1 MSVFS
6 SLSNRIFVA
15 TALLAGL
22 SIGGA
27 VYSVNVWV
35 TAQVEQDLRAGLEE
49 AATHVENYRS
59 TLLEHF
65 RREARLVAD
74 LPKLKAVVYEND
86 PPTVLP
92 IARDYRQQLN
102 ADLIVI
108 TGPTGKILAAIGA
121 PAIDAGRRAQQS
133 AIGAAS
139 EGRETVGLWPTAGG
153 LLEVVSIPVSIG
165 PVQPEILG
173 TLHLGYALDDRAA
186 ARLKALTAS
195 EIVFAYRGSVEAAT
209 LAPEHW
215 PRLAEL
221 AAAHATTAAW
231 LGDEEYVL
239 VSRPLVSA
247 PGGPAG
253 AVASAVVL
261 RSRSE
266 RLRALSRLHAAL
278 ALTGILALLAAIGLS
293 YTVSRTVTR
302 PLGVITRAMRAVAS
316 SGDLTRRIPEPPAT
330 RWDDEDAKLL
340 ARTFN
345 LMTAAIARFQREASQ
360 RERLSS
366 LGRLST
372 VVAHEIRNPLMIIK
386 SALRPLRRDDF
397 SPSQARE
404 AAASIEEEVA
414 RLNRIV
420 SEVLDFARP
429 IQFEL
434 GPADVNAIC
443 REAARAVWAGEAGL
457 APELSL
463 DTALPPSVT
472 DRERLRQAIINLLT
486 NARQAA
492 EGAGRQARV
501 KLVTSR
507 RDGQVRITVSD
518 NGSGIAADALPRVF
532 EPFFTT
538 KRTGSGIGLAIT
550 RNIIEGLG
558 GTVGVARSDPQGH
571 RHGGGTAA
579 RRRGG
584 REGRAC
590 VTSVVPSCWLTM
602 RRRFAR
608 RSPPRCARKA
618 TRSWPPA
625 IPGRRSGSSASAPST
640 CSSWTT

>member
-1 MSVFS
+1 MSIFS

-22 SIGGA
+22 SIGAA

-35 TAQVEQDLRAGLEE
+35 TAQVEQDLRAGLDE

-74 LPKLKAVVYEND
+74 LPKLKAVVYED
-86 PPTVLP
+86 HPPTVLP
-92 IARDYRQQLN
+92 IASDYRQQLN

-108 TGPTGKILAAIGA
+108 TGPSRKVLAAIGA
-121 PAIDAGRRAQQS
+121 PTIDAGRQAQQA
-133 AIGAAS
+133 AIDAAS
-139 EGRETVGLWPTAGG
+139 EGRESVALWPTAGG

-165 PVQPEILG
+165 PIQPEILG

-186 ARLKALTAS
+186 SRLKALTAS
-195 EIVFAYRGSVEAAT
+195 DIVFAYRGKIEAAT
-209 LAPEHW
+209 LSQEHW

-221 AAAHATTAAW
+221 AAARGTTTAW
-231 LGDEEYVL
+231 LGEEEYVA
-239 VSRPLVSA
+239 VSRPLMTAEDS
-247 PGGPAG
+247 PAE
-253 AVASAVVL
+253 VVPSAVVL

-278 ALTGILALLAAIGLS
+278 AATGILALVAAIGLS
-293 YTVSRTVTR
+293 FTVSRTVTR

-345 LMTAAIARFQREASQ
+345 LMTAAIARFQREAAQ

-386 SALRPLRRDDF
+386 SAIRPLRRDDI
-397 SPSQARE
+397 SPAQARE
-404 AAASIEEEVA
+404 AATSIEEEVT

-443 REAARAVWAGEAGL
+443 REAARAVWAGESDHA

-463 DTALPPSVT
+463 DPALDRSIT
-472 DRERLRQAIINLLT
+472 DAERLRQAVINLLT

-492 EGAGRQARV
+492 EAAGRPPFVRLA
-501 KLVTSR
+501 TSR
-507 RDGQVRITVSD
+507 RNGQIRITVSD
-518 NGSGIAADALPRVF
+518 NGSGISADAMPRVF

-558 GTVGVARSDPQGH
+558 GTVGVARTDAQG
-571 RHGGGTAA
+571 TDM
-579 RRRGG
+579 
-584 REGRAC
+584 
-590 VTSVVPSCWLTM
+590 VVEL
-602 RRRFAR
+602 
-608 RSPPRCARKA
+608 
-618 TRSWPPA
+618 
-625 IPGRRSGSSASAPST
+625 PGAGASEERVVGA
-640 CSSWTT
+640 

>member
-1 MSVFS
+1 MSIFS

-15 TALLAGL
+15 TALLAVL
-22 SIGGA
+22 SIGAA

-74 LPKLKAVVYEND
+74 LPKLKAVVYED
-86 PPTVLP
+86 HPPTVLP
-92 IARDYRQQLN
+92 IASDYRQQLN

-108 TGPTGKILAAIGA
+108 TGPSRQVLAAIGA
-121 PAIDAGRRAQQS
+121 PTIDAGRQAQQA
-133 AIGAAS
+133 AIDAAS
-139 EGRETVGLWPTAGG
+139 EGRESVALWPTAGG

-165 PVQPEILG
+165 PIQPEILG

-186 ARLKALTAS
+186 ARLEALTAS
-195 EIVFAYRGSVEAAT
+195 DIVFAYRGKIEAAT
-209 LAPEHW
+209 LPREHW

-221 AAAHATTAAW
+221 AAARGTTTAW
-231 LGDEEYVL
+231 LGEEEYVA
-239 VSRPLVSA
+239 VSRPLMTAEDS
-247 PGGPAG
+247 PAE
-253 AVASAVVL
+253 VVPSAVVL

-278 ALTGILALLAAIGLS
+278 AATGILALVAAIGLS
-293 YTVSRTVTR
+293 FTVSRTVTR

-345 LMTAAIARFQREASQ
+345 LMTAAIARFQREAAQ

-386 SALRPLRRDDF
+386 SALRPLRRDDI
-397 SPSQARE
+397 SPVQARE

-443 REAARAVWAGEAGL
+443 REAARAVWAGESDGAPVL
-457 APELSL
+457 AL
-463 DTALPPSVT
+463 DPALDRSVT
-472 DRERLRQAIINLLT
+472 DAERLRQAVINLLT

-492 EGAGRQARV
+492 EAAGRPPHVR
-501 KLVTSR
+501 LSTSR
-507 RDGQVRITVSD
+507 RDGQIRITVSD
-518 NGSGIAADALPRVF
+518 NGSGISAEAMPRVF

-558 GTVGVARSDPQGH
+558 GTVGVGKSDAQG
-571 RHGGGTAA
+571 TDMVVELPAA
-579 RRRGG
+579 AQSEER
-584 REGRAC
+584 
-590 VTSVVPSCWLTM
+590 VVG
-602 RRRFAR
+602 A
-608 RSPPRCARKA
+608 
-618 TRSWPPA
+618 
-625 IPGRRSGSSASAPST
+625 
-640 CSSWTT
+640 